1 MAWRIQKL
9 IYADAH
15 SRLNALRNGIN
26 PALDGMKVI
35 QQVGRFTIKIKTGF
49 GQLNAA
55 RVAYKQHHV
64 QAGLHAFD
72 GVTDGRGGYAQLGS
86 RFAKTAKT
94 CRGSEGQQILFG
106 KDGIHIMVTIS
117 FEHILTLALLH
128 S

>member
-64 QAGLHAFD
+64 R
-72 GVTDGRGGYAQLGS
+72 GRS
-86 RFAKTAKT
+86 P
-94 CRGSEGQQILFG
+94 C
-106 KDGIHIMVTIS
+106 V
-117 FEHILTLALLH
+117 
-128 S
+128 